1 MENRVKT
8 VYLSGPIMDEHE
20 GAARSWRDAAKLLL
34 GRQFR
39 LLDPMR
45 RAFVDRKVD
54 SANEIVEFDL
64 LPFGVGGLLYEYHDG
79 QEHCDQEHETLHG
92 IKVFSWLF
100 YYETET
106 YDPGLHSH
114 VLLEER

>member
-64 LPFGVGGLLYEYHDG
+64 QDVRDADIILVMRDG
-79 QEHCDQEHETLHG
+79 QIVETGRHE
-92 IKVFSWLF
+92 
-100 YYETET
+100 E
-106 YDPGLHSH
+106 
-114 VLLEER
+114 LLEKRGAYYTLYNSQFAVR